1 MAKAWF
7 ITGISSGLGRK
18 MTEQLLAR
26 GDRVA
31 GTARKLHVLDGLK
44 SRYANLQTAA
54 RYSRRGAQRLYPS
67 RRPCCCLGRVYWGW
81 AFRGV
86 DAAAE

>member
-1 MAKAWF
+1 MVKTWF

-31 GTARKLHVLDGLK
+31 GTARRLDALDGLK
-44 SRYANLQTAA
+44 SRHADELSVVALNVTHDYVSLRFFTALRLPSAVSSSA
-54 RYSRRGAQRLYPS
+54 RP
-67 RRPCCCLGRVYWGW
+67 
-81 AFRGV
+81 
-86 DAAAE
+86 